1 MRTLPFITTIG
12 SLTASSSPPFSAG
25 ELSCVHT
32 CVHIFT
38 TLILHLAV
46 MIVMIMLY
54 SVILLLLVHKRFIA
68 PGINAQ
74 YSNYALHKT

>member
-46 MIVMIMLY
+46 MIMLY